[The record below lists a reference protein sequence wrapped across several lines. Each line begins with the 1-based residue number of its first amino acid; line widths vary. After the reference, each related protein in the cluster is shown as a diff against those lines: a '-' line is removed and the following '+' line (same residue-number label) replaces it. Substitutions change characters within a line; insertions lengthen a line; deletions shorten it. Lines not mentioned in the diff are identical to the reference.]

1 MKKLFLALIMAIAP
15 ICSFAQQKIG
25 IVNTQEIMAKLP
37 DVKDANAKM
46 EQLTKKYEADL
57 NGMRDEF
64 QKKAEAFT
72 KEKATLVESIRLRKE
87 QELQDIQNRITSSYQ
102 VMQEDLQKQQE
113 TLLRPIQVKVTDAIK
128 KVGDA
133 NACTYVMESTMM
145 LYVGSTAVDLTDK
158 VKASLGIK

>member
-1 MKKLFLALIMAIAP
+1 
-15 ICSFAQQKIG
+15 
-25 IVNTQEIMAKLP
+25 
-37 DVKDANAKM
+37 
-46 EQLTKKYEADL
+46 TKKYEADL

-133 NACTYVMESTMM
+133 NACT
-145 LYVGSTAVDLTDK
+145 
-158 VKASLGIK
+158 